1 VFRLRKPDC
10 DKSWREN
17 TKRTRYGCGHGK
29 YYRDRQCFDEHHS
42 AANVWGGDKFTA
54 EGMRYRTFPLNFT
67 SVDENYIPTLKVQL
81 LFGRNLSK
89 EIPGDESRVFLN
101 ETAVEQ
107 IGWTLDESVV
117 RKKFNYPA
125 LVCSLK

>member
-1 VFRLRKPDC
+1 M
-10 DKSWREN
+10 S
-17 TKRTRYGCGHGK
+17 
-29 YYRDRQCFDEHHS
+29 
-42 AANVWGGDKFTA
+42 
-54 EGMRYRTFPLNFT
+54 YRTFPLNFT
-67 SVDENYIPTLKVQL
+67 SVDENYIPTLKIQL

-89 EIPGDESRVFLN
+89 EMPGDESRVILN

-125 LVCSLK
+125 LICSLK